1 MILAV
6 SSGALMAIIIVASI
20 VFIGLMLLLYFLVI
34 LPFKYRKLVSS
45 LEKQFS
51 HCDALLLGQVTQY
64 IHRLEVISRTNL
76 LYLSKYE
83 QFQRRYKSIY
93 NNEDSYAESLLK
105 QLKQLIANKQYKNIK
120 SVIDEA
126 KKAIESLEECTKSL
140 NHDLYE
146 VIKLEEDCRR
156 SIDHLREV
164 YRHVKQTYYSE
175 STDLEMV
182 SATFTKMFNKIDA
195 SFAKFDDLLE
205 GAEYEEINSGVE
217 NLNNVL
223 TALGKVLIQLPK
235 LCKLTKT
242 DIPEAIVQLQQK
254 YKDTEKENVPL
265 YHLAFKN
272 HIEEWKKKVAE
283 ISKRIINLQ
292 VAGVKSECE
301 LILLEVQQ
309 MSEKLDEEVTARDY
323 FRANYDKVYQSV
335 NNVEKMF
342 LRICGIM
349 PKIKDV
355 YLITRQDE
363 EKIESLSESVDEL
376 GNSKRFLDGFVHS
389 GTRQP
394 YSLLKNK
401 LDELE
406 ANYSIVYKGVT
417 DFENYIDSL
426 KNTAEEA
433 YNLISVYYYQVKEA
447 EKTLEEIDIESL
459 SSLYKEKIEA
469 VYEVLNDIHKEVQS
483 KPINVE
489 EVNNKIV
496 NLKNVANAMF
506 EDIDN
511 KARLAKLAERTLV
524 ALNSDRDE
532 QDVNQTVKQFE
543 SGFYKGE
550 FQSVYSQANSLY
562 KNRHSDNEAR

>member
-1 MILAV
+1 MILAI

-126 KKAIESLEECTKSL
+126 KKAIESLEDCTKSL

-235 LCKLTKT
+235 LCKITKT

-309 MSEKLDEEVTARDY
+309 MSEKLDEEVAARDY

>member
-1 MILAV
+1 MILAI

-235 LCKLTKT
+235 LCKITKT

>member
-1 MILAV
+1 MI
-6 SSGALMAIIIVASI
+6 G
-20 VFIGLMLLLYFLVI
+20 
-34 LPFKYRKLVSS
+34 
-45 LEKQFS
+45 
-51 HCDALLLGQVTQY
+51 
-64 IHRLEVISRTNL
+64 
-76 LYLSKYE
+76 
-83 QFQRRYKSIY
+83 Y
-93 NNEDSYAESLLK
+93 NNSDVLQCLRQYEMFSNSLKLIKNNNERSMIIK
-105 QLKQLIANKQYKNIK
+105 QL
-120 SVIDEA
+120 
-126 KKAIESLEECTKSL
+126 T
-140 NHDLYE
+140 
-146 VIKLEEDCRR
+146 KLEER
-156 SIDHLREV
+156 IIALTNEA
-164 YRHVKQTYYSE
+164 Y
-175 STDLEMV
+175 LE
-182 SATFTKMFNKIDA
+182 
-195 SFAKFDDLLE
+195 
-205 GAEYEEINSGVE
+205 EYNA
-217 NLNNVL
+217 LNN
-223 TALGKVLIQLPK
+223 
-235 LCKLTKT
+235 
-242 DIPEAIVQLQQK
+242 
-254 YKDTEKENVPL
+254 KECGL
-265 YHLAFKN
+265 
-272 HIEEWKKKVAE
+272 
-283 ISKRIINLQ
+283 
-292 VAGVKSECE
+292 
-301 LILLEVQQ
+301 
-309 MSEKLDEEVTARDY
+309 LDEEKNRLTMLIDLINQRLSY
-323 FRANYDKVYQSV
+323 
-335 NNVEKMF
+335 VEKRCNNHYA
-342 LRICGIM
+342 LTGESI
-349 PKIKDV
+349 DV
-355 YLITRQDE
+355 PMVVG
-363 EKIESLSESVDEL
+363 S
-376 GNSKRFLDGFVHS
+376 
-389 GTRQP
+389 
-394 YSLLKNK
+394 NK